1 MIRLR
6 PWDNSDLLSLV
17 RFANNP
23 QIARRL
29 TDAFPYPYTE
39 EAGSRF
45 IAMATASEPCTIW
58 AIDLNGL
65 AIGGIGVHPQKDVYR
80 LNAELGYWLAED
92 YWGKGIISEVIP
104 KACKQ
109 AFELLEINRIFA
121 RPYGS
126 NLASQR
132 VLEKSGF
139 KLEARISGAF
149 IKNGEIEDEL
159 IYAIRR

>member
-1 MIRLR
+1 MHLR
-6 PWDNSDLLSLV
+6 PWSLDDLPSLV
-17 RFANNP
+17 KYANNP
-23 QIARRL
+23 NIAARL

-39 EAGSRF
+39 EAGNRF
-45 IAMATASEPCTIW
+45 ITMAMSSDPCTIW
-58 AIDLNGL
+58 AIDLDGL

-104 KACKQ
+104 KACEQ

-126 NLASQR
+126 NIASQR

-159 IYAIRR
+159 IYALRR